1 MGEASKDEPL
11 SRNLKESESR
21 MKRSDYYGLV
31 GFMYLAQTQY
41 TLGSLIAGILFM
53 GLSLWL
59 QWKEHDDT
67 P

>member
-1 MGEASKDEPL
+1 
-11 SRNLKESESR
+11 

-31 GFMYLAQTQY
+31 AFMYLAQTLY
-41 TLGSLIAGILFM
+41 TLGSLLAGVLFM
-53 GLSLWL
+53 CLSLWL

>member
-1 MGEASKDEPL
+1 
-11 SRNLKESESR
+11 

-59 QWKEHDDT
+59 EWKERDAT